1 MFLNEWKKIITN
13 KVFLAFVLLV
23 LFINGGYLYWNN
35 GLNELEL
42 AAYHQTWQE
51 VSELEEEVR
60 TETIQE
66 RYQQIIDS
74 FFSPT
79 IQEDAIY
86 KSEAYE
92 ELITSLESVDE
103 YNDNINI
110 ILGNVERQLNKQSTT
125 AYEKREAHK
134 VSQVYEQLQAVEPQ
148 LVPGRGL
155 ERLFDNPI
163 MDCCYIFALLMCIF
177 LLTTTERQKEYS
189 LLSKVTYYGRNR
201 HVLAKAAGVMGTSA
215 LLLLLLFGEN
225 YLLLRMLYP
234 FPSMDIPIQSV
245 YALCPL
251 QITLAEF
258 IVLYLFL
265 KWCFS
270 LFCCGA
276 IFLICYGL
284 RSTIAICVVV
294 SAVIAVCVMS
304 YNGMVVNS
312 YLSGWLAINPV
323 ASSQLI
329 PLLEQASYMN
339 ILGFPLSKI
348 VYMLFIWLGS
358 FVIGIC
364 LSMKIYSYQEE
375 RNTITNRGLSL
386 ERGMKWGVSP
396 FIHELYKIF
405 VVQKIGLVIIGA
417 IVIAYI
423 SFIPETGHGGSQVD
437 FFYDIYSEP
446 VQGAFDESVFDYIDA
461 NRENLDVLMEQY
473 DDFNREH
480 VRGLHEKAFAM
491 MQQYAEYLSEK
502 EDSYYICND
511 AFEHLTGASEY
522 KNKMYLLRTMLMLAV
537 GIVCFVLAV
546 SIDFKHN
553 EIKLVQST
561 VCGRT
566 VYWRNKMIIGGLT
579 GLALMIIFW
588 VPVVVDELSYYG
600 AEYIHTSAS
609 NLMHLSHVWQPIT
622 IAMYIVWVQIKRFAL
637 LLGTMIVGY
646 MLESRLKNS
655 IASIVFLCVIF
666 EFPLLIHLIQ
676 MM

>member
-35 GLNELEL
+35 GLNEMEL
-42 AAYHQTWQE
+42 AVYHQTWQE
-51 VSELEEEVR
+51 VSALEEEVR
-60 TETIQE
+60 AETMQE
-66 RYQQIIDS
+66 RYQKIIES

-86 KSEAYE
+86 QSEAYE
-92 ELITSLESVDE
+92 ELIISLESVDE

-125 AYEKREAHK
+125 AYEKREANK
-134 VSQVYEQLQAVEPQ
+134 VAQVYEQLQDVEPQ
-148 LVPGRGL
+148 LVPSRGL
-155 ERLFDNPI
+155 EKLFDNPI

-177 LLTTTERQKEYS
+177 LVTTTERQKEYS

-201 HVLAKAAGVMGTSA
+201 HVLAKAVGVMGTSA

-225 YLLLRMLYP
+225 FLLLRILYP
-234 FPSMDIPIQSV
+234 FPSMDVPIQSV

-270 LFCCGA
+270 LFCCSI

-284 RSTIAICVVV
+284 RSTIAICAVV
-294 SAVIAVCVMS
+294 SAMIAVCVMS

-312 YLSGWLAINPV
+312 YLSGWLAINPI
-323 ASSQLI
+323 ASSQVI
-329 PLLEQASYMN
+329 PLLEQANYMN
-339 ILGFPLSKI
+339 ILGFPQSKV
-348 VYMLFIWLGS
+348 VYMLIIWLGS

-375 RNTITNRGLSL
+375 RSTITNRGLSL
-386 ERGMKWGVSP
+386 ERGVKWGVVP
-396 FIHELYKIF
+396 FIHELYKIL

-417 IVIAYI
+417 IVLACV
-423 SFIPETGHGGSQVD
+423 SFIPETGQGGSQVD
-437 FFYDIYSEP
+437 FFYDIYSES
-446 VQGAFDESVFDYIDA
+446 VQGVFDERVFGYIEA
-461 NRENLDVLMEQY
+461 NRENLNGLMEQY
-473 DDFNREH
+473 DDFNREY
-480 VRGLHEKAFAM
+480 VIGLHEKAFAM
-491 MQQYAEYLSEK
+491 MQQYAQYLSEK
-502 EDSYYICND
+502 EGSYYICND
-511 AFEHLTGASEY
+511 AFDNLTGANEY

-546 SIDFKHN
+546 SIDYKHN
-553 EIKLVQST
+553 EIKLIQST
-561 VCGRT
+561 ICGRT
-566 VYWRNKMIIGGLT
+566 VYWRNKMVIGLLIGLT
-579 GLALMIIFW
+579 LMIIFW
-588 VPVVVDELSYYG
+588 VPVVANELSYYG
-600 AEYIHTSAS
+600 TEFIHTSAS

-622 IAMYIVWVQIKRFAL
+622 IAMYIVWVQVKRFIL
-637 LLGTMIVGY
+637 LLSAMGVGY
-646 MLESRLKNS
+646 MLESKIKNS
-655 IASIVFLCVIF
+655 IASIVFLYVVF
-666 EFPLLIHLIQ
+666 ELPLLIRLIQ
-676 MM
+676 